1 MSTVTHSSSP
11 GSPESRPAAPLRNV
25 RDSGASAARPLVPIR
40 SLGASQRG
48 RIMAHLSALNE
59 RDRYLRFGYP
69 ARDEQIA
76 NYVQGLDFDRD
87 DIYGVF
93 NRRLQLV
100 ALAHLAFAGSG
111 QGCESCAEFGV
122 SVARDSRGRGFATR
136 LFERAVMHA
145 RNEGVQCLF
154 IHALSENV
162 AMLRIAR
169 KAGAVLERFGS
180 ETDAYLRLPPATVD
194 SHLREMMQTGL
205 AETDFQLKAQAQQFR
220 EMRRLFWSGHHT
232 PAAPAAS
239 R

>member
-1 MSTVTHSSSP
+1 MLIATHSSP
-11 GSPESRPAAPLRNV
+11 AEPLASRPAAPLRDVPNA
-25 RDSGASAARPLVPIR
+25 GTSAPRPLVPIR

-48 RIMAHLSALNE
+48 RIIAHLLALDE

-93 NRRLQLV
+93 DRRLQVV

-122 SVARDSRGRGFATR
+122 SVAADSRGRGFATR

-180 ETDAYLRLPPATVD
+180 ETDAHLRLPPATVD
-194 SHLREMMQTGL
+194 SHLRELMQTGF

-220 EMRRLFWSGHHT
+220 EMRRLFWSGHHV